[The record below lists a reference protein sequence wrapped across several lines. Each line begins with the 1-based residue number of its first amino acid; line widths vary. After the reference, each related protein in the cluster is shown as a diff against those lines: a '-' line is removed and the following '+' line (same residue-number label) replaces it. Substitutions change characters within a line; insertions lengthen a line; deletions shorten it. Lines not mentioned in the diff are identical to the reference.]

1 MSLPF
6 KSVAIAAT
14 VVACCAFIPGVGAQ
28 TSTPPVVVNDDQI
41 VAIVGEDRILLSE
54 ILSAKEAL
62 SEKYRDAPLDAI
74 YSNLLDQVVERR
86 LIAKA
91 SADEGLDKERN
102 VALRLAR
109 ARESVLLEAYISKHV
124 QPQLMEE
131 MLKERYQAQYANQ
144 GGEQEIHARHILLV
158 SEADAMAVLQ
168 ELEKGIEFAEL
179 AKQRSKGP
187 SASRGGDLGFFRKQD
202 MVPEFAEAAFA
213 LGEGEV
219 SAPVK
224 TQFGW
229 HVIFLV
235 ARRSS
240 APPPFDQVAETLQRE
255 VARDA
260 IVKIIADLRSKTNI
274 QLFNSDGT
282 PLVVPTVIRPAQ

>member
-1 MSLPF
+1 MTPTTRAG
-6 KSVAIAAT
+6 VALVTVIGLLVAVPAAT
-14 VVACCAFIPGVGAQ
+14 ETQ
-28 TSTPPVVVNDDQI
+28 EWDQ
-41 VAIVGEDRILLSE
+41 A
-54 ILSAKEAL
+54 
-62 SEKYRDAPLDAI
+62 
-74 YSNLLDQVVERR
+74 
-86 LIAKA
+86 
-91 SADEGLDKERN
+91 
-102 VALRLAR
+102 
-109 ARESVLLEAYISKHV
+109 
-124 QPQLMEE
+124 
-131 MLKERYQAQYANQ
+131 
-144 GGEQEIHARHILLV
+144 
-158 SEADAMAVLQ
+158 AVT
-168 ELEKGIEFAEL
+168 EL

-229 HVIFLV
+229 HVILLV

-260 IVKIIADLRSKTNI
+260 IVKIIAGLRSKTNI
-274 QLFNSDGT
+274 QLFNPDGT
-282 PLVVPTVIRPAQ
+282 PLVVPTMIRPAQ

>member
-28 TSTPPVVVNDDQI
+28 TSTTPAVVDEDQI

-62 SEKYRDAPLDAI
+62 PEKYRDAPLDAI
-74 YSNLLDQVVERR
+74 YPNLLEQVVERR

-229 HVIFLV
+229 HVILLV